1 MSVAILF
8 NRVPIGDATV
18 DDLVDSVWRGHEPLA
33 IKMKESVSKIDRKR
47 KKIQRKLTTAG
58 VETLKDPG
66 LSLKFFCQHVFC
78 PIQCDDLVNYFPI
91 STLSTFPVA

>member
-33 IKMKESVSKIDRKR
+33 VKMKESVSKIDRKK

-66 LSLKFFCQHVFC
+66 LSLSFSVSMSSAPF
-78 PIQCDDLVNYFPI
+78 NAMI
-91 STLSTFPVA
+91 S